1 MASFLGVRS
10 GRGWCPSMRKR
21 DGASQQRVVKASAWY
36 VPIGIGQFSTD
47 LQRDSRVADV
57 MVGPPPPTNQEEQS
71 TADRD

>member
-1 MASFLGVRS
+1 MLRRGMYRS
-10 GRGWCPSMRKR
+10 
-21 DGASQQRVVKASAWY
+21 A
-36 VPIGIGQFSTD
+36 IGQFSTD